1 METIRSEAFAVW
13 LKNLRDPVA
22 KIAILRRLGHI
33 DRGLLGDVRPVGEG
47 VMEARIHQGAGY
59 QVYFIQHG
67 ATVIIILCGG
77 DKSSQDKDIAKA
89 KAMAREWRQ

>member
-1 METIRSEAFAVW
+1 
-13 LKNLRDPVA
+13 
-22 KIAILRRLGHI
+22 
-33 DRGLLGDVRPVGEG
+33 
-47 VMEARIHQGAGY
+47 MEARIHQGAGY
-59 QVYFIQHG
+59 RVYFIQHG